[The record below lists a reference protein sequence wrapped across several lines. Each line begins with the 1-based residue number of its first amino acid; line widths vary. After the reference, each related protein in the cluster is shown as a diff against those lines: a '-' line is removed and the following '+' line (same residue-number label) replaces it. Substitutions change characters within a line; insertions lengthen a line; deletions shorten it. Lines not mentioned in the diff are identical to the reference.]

1 MGQALKLANSLSNNK
16 TGYNIFSVDLDG
28 VDAYIDLN
36 ESKNLINGQAGTCV
50 VWFKLD
56 NVNTSATIW
65 QARVDSNNY
74 VNVFYHNGTTQ
85 LRIAYRL
92 GGSTKLASH
101 TVNFENDGKFHHIVA
116 TWTPTRIQLYID
128 GTLQAFNTFSGTF
141 TGTFANSFIGQ
152 NTLNGNYFHGKIAQ
166 LGLFT
171 RVLLD
176 GEINN
181 IYDADREPLDLT
193 GINGLVA
200 YYKLDEGSGTVAL
213 DSSRNDNN
221 GTLTNNAI
229 YSTDVPYKAG

>member
-1 MGQALKLANSLSNNK
+1 MGQALKLANSISNNK

-36 ESKNLINGQAGTCV
+36 DSKNLINGQAGTCV

-74 VNVFYHNGTTQ
+74 VNVFYHNGTTE

-92 GGSTKLASH
+92 GGSTKLAQH
-101 TVNFENDGKFHHIVA
+101 TVDFENDGKFHHIVA
-116 TWTPTRIQLYID
+116 TWTPTKIQLFID
-128 GTLQAFNTFSGTF
+128 GVQEAFNTFSGTF
-141 TGTFANSFIGQ
+141 TGAFANSFIGQ
-152 NTLNGNYFHGKIAQ
+152 NTLNGNYFNGKIAQ

-171 RVLLD
+171 RVLSD
-176 GEINN
+176 GEISD
-181 IYDADREPLDLT
+181 IYEADREPLDLT
-193 GINGLVA
+193 GVNGLVA

-213 DSSRNDNN
+213 DSSRNNNN
-221 GTLTNNAI
+221 GTLINNAT

>member
-1 MGQALKLANSLSNNK
+1 MLGNKIGNSIDNLK
-16 TGYNIFSVDLDG
+16 TGFNIFSTDLDG
-28 VDAYIDLN
+28 VDAFISLN
-36 ESKNLINGQAGTCV
+36 ESKGTISGQKGSCV

-74 VNVFYHNGTTQ
+74 VNVFYHNGTTE

-101 TVNFENDGKFHHIVA
+101 TVSIENDGLFHNIVA
-116 TWTPTRIQLYID
+116 TWTPSRIELYVD

-141 TGTFANSFIGQ
+141 TGQFANSFIGQ

-166 LGLFT
+166 LGLFKE
-171 RVLLD
+171 VLTASQVSD
-176 GEINN
+176 
-181 IYDADREPLDLT
+181 IYKVNQEPFDLT
-193 GINGLVA
+193 GMPHLVA

-213 DSSRNDNN
+213 DSSGNENN
-221 GTLTNNAI
+221 GVLINNAV
-229 YSTDVPYKAG
+229 YTTDVPLKAE

>member
-1 MGQALKLANSLSNNK
+1 MQSLKLAQSLSTTK
-16 TGYNIFSVDLDG
+16 TGYNIYSVDLDG
-28 VDAYIDLN
+28 VDAYIDIN
-36 ESKNLINGQAGTCV
+36 ESKNTISGQKGSCV

-65 QARVDSNNY
+65 QARVNSNNY

-85 LRIAYRL
+85 LRIAYRI

-101 TVNFENDGKFHHIVA
+101 TVNFENDGLFHNIVA

-128 GTLQAFNTFSGTF
+128 GTLQAFNTFTGTF

-166 LGLFT
+166 LGLFKE
-171 RVLLD
+171 VLID
-176 GEINN
+176 SQVAN
-181 IYDADREPLDLT
+181 IYKTNQEPFDLT
-193 GINGLVA
+193 GMEHLVA

-213 DSSRNDNN
+213 DSSGIENN
-221 GTLTNNAI
+221 GTLNNNAT
-229 YSTDVPYKAG
+229 YSTDVPFKAG